1 MNRPIALAIRD
12 LETKINIAI
21 TDSQLP
27 PCIVK
32 AVLNGLYQQVI
43 RAAQVEIA
51 QAEQEYKEREGKAD
65 EQMDSSQG

>member
-51 QAEQEYKEREGKAD
+51 QVEEEYKKE
-65 EQMDSSQG
+65 EQKDA

>member
-1 MNRPIALAIRD
+1 MNRPISLAIRD

-32 AVLNGLYQQVI
+32 AVLNGMYQQVL
-43 RAAQVEIA
+43 RAAQAEIA
-51 QAEQEYKEREGKAD
+51 QAEKEYTEEGEKNA
-65 EQMDSSQG
+65 ESN

>member
-1 MNRPIALAIRD
+1 MNRPISLAIRD
-12 LETKINIAI
+12 LETQINIAI

-43 RAAQVEIA
+43 RATQAEIA
-51 QAEQEYKEREGKAD
+51 QAEQEYAKEEAD
-65 EQMDSSQG
+65 EK

>member
-1 MNRPIALAIRD
+1 MNRPISLAIRD

-32 AVLNGLYQQVI
+32 AVLNGMYQQVL
-43 RAAQVEIA
+43 RAAQQEIA
-51 QAEQEYKEREGKAD
+51 QAEKEYTEEGEKNA
-65 EQMDSSQG
+65 ESN